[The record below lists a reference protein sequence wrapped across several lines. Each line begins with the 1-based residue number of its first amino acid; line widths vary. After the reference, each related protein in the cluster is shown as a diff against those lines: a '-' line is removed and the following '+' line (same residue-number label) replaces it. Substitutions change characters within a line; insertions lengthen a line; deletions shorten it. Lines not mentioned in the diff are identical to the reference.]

1 MLRIVFPTAI
11 SAPISTTNV
20 GGAVASIDVCISI
33 KIIIIV
39 NRNVVISAP
48 ARTPTPAAAPRRS
61 HRNSNPKGNG
71 HPGCVIAGR
80 GVSNGWIWIR
90 GRPVNDCRVIT
101 RHVDDL
107 RAGLFDDDYLFRF
120 HNLGLYLLLFVAL

>member
-11 SAPISTTNV
+11 SAAISTTNV
-20 GGAVASIDVCISI
+20 GAVASTDVCISI
-33 KIIIIV
+33 KVIIV
-39 NRNVVISAP
+39 VYGDVVISAP
-48 ARTPTPAAAPRRS
+48 AAAPTPAAAPRRS

-71 HPGCVIAGR
+71 HPGGVITGR
-80 GVSNGWIWIR
+80 GVSNGWIRIR
-90 GRPVNDCRVIT
+90 GRPVNDCWVIT